1 MLLRVLLIKI
11 SNSREDPVSADDVI
25 SDYKNTLENN
35 FRNEMAGLE
44 NLIKFLRVGSV
55 GNDISFHGATENK
68 ENSNPTIEFSQAKTS
83 SNSSLENNGKLSSYR
98 NMTDTSPPVNQNVH
112 KDKILVDVSTETTNK
127 DEVPS
132 SSHQSASS
140 SEDILSKLLQQ
151 ISMFQMPVVKIT
163 DNTSQTITPETRETF
178 TETHTDSYN
187 IPEQNVTIHMKDAC
201 TETEDCN
208 NCSYPP
214 DESLPQPPHVCSDLG
229 SMLLQHFLTCKPS
242 AIKITDS
249 ACQTSVFEKES
260 TANSSGILLRSQP
273 SGMSTEV
280 LKDIA
285 PSGSGT
291 SENICD
297 WISSDEAHANCERL
311 IAIDNNIKDLE
322 RFLKENLILADKDE
336 IPLVETKEELSVTSL
351 DGIIDTT
358 EACAVESNHSSS
370 EIESL
375 VSYSPCLEVVPRE
388 IPDGD
393 DNVSDRQDH
402 SNAEGLSTA
411 TTLKRQ
417 GTFVIEKSNNSS
429 EDSNTGVY
437 K

>member
-1 MLLRVLLIKI
+1 MCVLLIKFP
-11 SNSREDPVSADDVI
+11 NFREDPVSADDVI

-68 ENSNPTIEFSQAKTS
+68 ENSNPTIEFTQAKTS
-83 SNSSLENNGKLSSYR
+83 SNFSLENSGKLSSYR
-98 NMTDTSPPVNQNVH
+98 NMTDTSQPVNQNVY

-132 SSHQSASS
+132 SSHQSVSN

-151 ISMFQMPVVKIT
+151 ISMFQMPVIKIT

-178 TETHTDSYN
+178 TETHTDSCDVPEKN
-187 IPEQNVTIHMKDAC
+187 ISIHMKDAC

-214 DESLPQPPHVCSDLG
+214 DESMPQPPHVCSDLG
-229 SMLLQHFLTCKPS
+229 SVLLQHFLTCKPS
-242 AIKITDS
+242 AIKITDN
-249 ACQTSVFEKES
+249 ACQTHDFDKES
-260 TANSSGILLRSQP
+260 TANSSGILIRSQP

-280 LKDIA
+280 PKDIA

-297 WISSDEAHANCERL
+297 WISMDEAHANCERL

-336 IPLVETKEELSVTSL
+336 IPLVETKEESSVTSL
-351 DGIIDTT
+351 GGIIDTA
-358 EACAVESNHSSS
+358 EARVVESNHSSCD
-370 EIESL
+370 IESL
-375 VSYSPCLEVVPRE
+375 DSYSPHTEVFPRE
-388 IPDGD
+388 TPDGG
-393 DNVSDRQDH
+393 DNVSDRQDL
-402 SNAEGLSTA
+402 SNTEGLSTA

-417 GTFVIEKSNNSS
+417 GTFVIEKSNDSS